1 MFLKVCT
8 RSIDKAISELQKS
21 FDEFK
26 VFSPL
31 ISTSPLCA
39 HIGLKEGVG
48 EDSRFEVL
56 EKVLDSEGRTK
67 YERVGIVKPLKGK
80 IWDNRFMASF
90 EKEEGYD
97 LEYTTFE
104 KISGRDFFPGML
116 IREIK

>member
-8 RSIDKAISELQKS
+8 RAIDKSISELQKS

-26 VFSPL
+26 VFTPL
-31 ISTSPLCA
+31 VSTSPLCA
-39 HIGLKEGVG
+39 YIGLKEGVS

-56 EKVLDSEGRTK
+56 EKTLDPDGRTK

-90 EKEEGYD
+90 DKEEGFD